1 MADAEAEKNYLGPI
15 LLALANKSEET
26 LKLLMNFKMMRKYS
40 FITD

>member
-1 MADAEAEKNYLGPI
+1 MADAEAEKNYLRPM
-15 LLALANKSEET
+15 LVALANKSEET